1 MEAVLGAVA
10 ETTVREV
17 GGVLS
22 FGANRFS
29 LRMDLTRNHQDLMRE
44 ARKLWELRDGIS
56 GEISSNRMTPHITQW
71 MSQLEGM
78 ITEVT
83 GLDNKYNDRK
93 KHPWKL
99 YHRLRGASL
108 SRDMAGK
115 CEQVRELWK
124 KGKSI
129 EATLL
134 LPRPVVGIHPAKIKY
149 NSPLHKYV
157 EEAASFLKD
166 QDIRRI

>member
-1 MEAVLGAVA
+1 MLVLA

-22 FGANRFS
+22 FGANRFA
-29 LRMDLTRNHQDLMRE
+29 LWMDLTRNHQDLMRE

-56 GEISSNRMTPHITQW
+56 GEISSNRMTPQITQW
-71 MSQLEGM
+71 MSQVEGM
-78 ITEVT
+78 LTEVT
-83 GLDNKYNDRK
+83 GLDSKYNDRK

-108 SRDMAGK
+108 SRDMTGK

-134 LPRPVVGIHPAKIKY
+134 LPRPVVGIRPAKIKY

-157 EEAASFLKD
+157 EEAVSFLED
-166 QDIRRI
+166 